1 MRNFSSSM
9 TAYDLQCVWTDV
21 QKNNQRLQS
30 ECFCFWRIMFLSIWS
45 PPLRW
50 YLSLTSLHLS
60 FHLLLFLVSQDP
72 QSLLRARKL
81 QLKLSQSGT
90 QLRLSG
96 DLRGVEGTRLVV
108 KKTKMQ
114 KIHKLFMHN
123 QHAQPVVYHHA
134 ESKVE
139 HQMQKIL
146 PWTSDWI
153 PVVHLKWRDYSPEW
167 NETLLRVLHIKR
179 LLLKWWQKQHDA
191 LLSPRLQIVMSQE
204 NNSW

>member
-1 MRNFSSSM
+1 M
-9 TAYDLQCVWTDV
+9 LLLL
-21 QKNNQRLQS
+21 KNYVSLH
-30 ECFCFWRIMFLSIWS
+30 LV

-108 KKTKMQ
+108 KKK
-114 KIHKLFMHN
+114 N
-123 QHAQPVVYHHA
+123 QDAKNPQVVYAQPTRA
-134 ESKVE
+134 AG
-139 HQMQKIL
+139 
-146 PWTSDWI
+146 
-153 PVVHLKWRDYSPEW
+153 
-167 NETLLRVLHIKR
+167 RVSSR
-179 LLLKWWQKQHDA
+179 
-191 LLSPRLQIVMSQE
+191 
-204 NNSW
+204 

>member
-1 MRNFSSSM
+1 M
-9 TAYDLQCVWTDV
+9 LLLL
-21 QKNNQRLQS
+21 KNYVSLH
-30 ECFCFWRIMFLSIWS
+30 LV

-108 KKTKMQ
+108 KKKNKMQ
-114 KIHKLFMHN
+114 KIHK
-123 QHAQPVVYHHA
+123 
-134 ESKVE
+134 
-139 HQMQKIL
+139 
-146 PWTSDWI
+146 
-153 PVVHLKWRDYSPEW
+153 
-167 NETLLRVLHIKR
+167 
-179 LLLKWWQKQHDA
+179 
-191 LLSPRLQIVMSQE
+191 
-204 NNSW
+204 